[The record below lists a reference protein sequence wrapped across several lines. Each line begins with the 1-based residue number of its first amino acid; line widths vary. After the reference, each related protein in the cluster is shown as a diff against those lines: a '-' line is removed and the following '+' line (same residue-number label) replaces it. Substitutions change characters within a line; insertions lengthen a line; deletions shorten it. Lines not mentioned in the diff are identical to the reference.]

1 MIGPAWVG
9 FMQSFRCHDEAQSI
23 IRETVVQVNI
33 AGVTKSISTPEAEQL
48 QHASSEVDPAGGSE
62 PRTPSRFALPAPGMA
77 SASTS
82 GQSSPCSGP
91 AEESLETACDDA
103 ASRAACAASRAQSA
117 SATELRRPSS
127 ALPPSMA
134 AAKLALGV
142 QQQQQH
148 VTSMRRTVSS
158 TAGQIPLPRELLQ
171 LGRARSALPPRA
183 DRAAVALSSDW
194 QQRLERHLR
203 SRAWPGL
210 ERAATAQPAQPGSLP
225 GSQLLADLAGS
236 PAQPPERAFPKG
248 PQVLATA

>member
-1 MIGPAWVG
+1 
-9 FMQSFRCHDEAQSI
+9 MQVKV
-23 IRETVVQVNI
+23 T
-33 AGVTKSISTPEAEQL
+33 GVTKVYSAPEAQQL

-82 GQSSPCSGP
+82 GHSSPCSGP

-103 ASRAACAASRAQSA
+103 ACRAACAASIAQSA
-117 SATELRRPSS
+117 SAVELRRPSS
-127 ALPPSMA
+127 ALPPGMA
-134 AAKLALGV
+134 VARLAVGV

-148 VTSMRRTVSS
+148 VSSMRRTVSS
-158 TAGQIPLPRELLQ
+158 TTGQIPLPRELLH

-183 DRAAVALSSDW
+183 DRAAVALSGDW

-210 ERAATAQPAQPGSLP
+210 ERAASAQPAQPSSLP
-225 GSQLLADLAGS
+225 GGLQLLADLAGS

>member
-1 MIGPAWVG
+1 
-9 FMQSFRCHDEAQSI
+9 MQVK
-23 IRETVVQVNI
+23 T
-33 AGVTKSISTPEAEQL
+33 AGVTKSASILEAEQL

-77 SASTS
+77 SASPS

-117 SATELRRPSS
+117 SAAELRRPSS

-134 AAKLALGV
+134 AAKLAVGV
-142 QQQQQH
+142 QQQQEH
-148 VTSMRRTVSS
+148 VSSMRRTVSS
-158 TAGQIPLPRELLQ
+158 AAGQIPLPRELLH

-183 DRAAVALSSDW
+183 DRAAVALSGDW

-210 ERAATAQPAQPGSLP
+210 ERAAPAQAAQPGSIP
-225 GSQLLADLAGS
+225 GGSQLLADLAGS
-236 PAQPPERAFPKG
+236 PAQPPERAYPKG

>member
-1 MIGPAWVG
+1 
-9 FMQSFRCHDEAQSI
+9 MQVKV
-23 IRETVVQVNI
+23 T
-33 AGVTKSISTPEAEQL
+33 GVTKSSLAPEAEQL
-48 QHASSEVDPAGGSE
+48 RHASAEVDPAGGSE

-103 ASRAACAASRAQSA
+103 ASRAACAASTAQSA
-117 SATELRRPSS
+117 SAAELRRPSS
-127 ALPPSMA
+127 ALPPGMA
-134 AAKLALGV
+134 VARLAVGV
-142 QQQQQH
+142 QQQQQQH
-148 VTSMRRTVSS
+148 VSSMRRTVSS
-158 TAGQIPLPRELLQ
+158 TTGQIPLPRELLH

-183 DRAAVALSSDW
+183 DRAAVALSGDW

-210 ERAATAQPAQPGSLP
+210 ERAATAQPGSLP
-225 GSQLLADLAGS
+225 GGSQLLADLAGS

>member
-1 MIGPAWVG
+1 
-9 FMQSFRCHDEAQSI
+9 MQVRL
-23 IRETVVQVNI
+23 T
-33 AGVTKSISTPEAEQL
+33 GVTKPSSTPEVKQL
-48 QHASSEVDPAGGSE
+48 QHGSSGADPAGGPE

-82 GQSSPCSGP
+82 GHSSPCSGP

-117 SATELRRPSS
+117 SAAELRRPSS

-134 AAKLALGV
+134 AAELAAGV
-142 QQQQQH
+142 QQQQHEH
-148 VTSMRRTVSS
+148 VSSMRRTVSS
-158 TAGQIPLPRELLQ
+158 AAGQIPLPRELLH

-183 DRAAVALSSDW
+183 DRAAVALSGDW

-210 ERAATAQPAQPGSLP
+210 ERATPAQAAQPGSIP
-225 GSQLLADLAGS
+225 GRSQLLSDLAGS